1 MFSDSSIINFSER
14 PYRRIYWTIGVVYG
28 TSIDELKKICLDIE
42 AYINNS
48 KDFLINSEY
57 QLYVRIE
64 KFNDSSIDI
73 LIHAFT
79 NTNKWDEYLK
89 IKENLAYKIKSI
101 IENNNDD
108 LRFPLELFIQKKN
121 RICYIFT
128 KWYFF
133 TLYLKI

>member
-1 MFSDSSIINFSER
+1 M
-14 PYRRIYWTIGVVYG
+14 
-28 TSIDELKKICLDIE
+28 
-42 AYINNS
+42 
-48 KDFLINSEY
+48 INSEY

-101 IENNNDD
+101 IENNNSDFA
-108 LRFPLELFIQKKN
+108 FPSRTIYTEKK
-121 RICYIFT
+121 
-128 KWYFF
+128 
-133 TLYLKI
+133 